1 MQRESHPVLQGIDY
15 KKADA
20 TNNVLFYSNL
30 KMLVMQK
37 TVFVSYHIT
46 FILLPLSI
54 IMRYAFLNRVLTDDE
69 EHILHLMVEDIKFRY
84 GIKII
89 LLKDE

>member
-37 TVFVSYHIT
+37 
-46 FILLPLSI
+46 
-54 IMRYAFLNRVLTDDE
+54 NRVCFLSH
-69 EHILHLMVEDIKFRY
+69 HIYLASLIYYYEGCIPQQSAY
-84 GIKII
+84 
-89 LLKDE
+89 